1 MTSAQGLRGM
11 SGAELELEW
20 IAGRFAVC
28 RLPAT
33 AEIPQWVPAGGGLI
47 SITRTDRELSII
59 AAEQAVPNEVP
70 AERGWVAMRIVGKL
84 GFSAV
89 GVLAKLSGALAG
101 AGVGVLAIST
111 YETDILLV
119 KSADAQRAAR
129 ALGAV
134 ADVARLGGS

>member
-1 MTSAQGLRGM
+1 M

-28 RLPAT
+28 RLSAT
-33 AEIPQWVPAGGGLI
+33 AEIPQWAPAGGGLI
-47 SITRTDRELSII
+47 SITHTDRELSIV
-59 AAEQAVPNEVP
+59 AMQDAVPADVQ
-70 AERGWVAMRIVGKL
+70 AERNWMAMRIMGTL

-89 GVLAKLSGALAG
+89 GVLAKLSGALAS
-101 AGVGVLAIST
+101 AGIPVLAIST
-111 YETDILLV
+111 YETDIVLV

-129 ALGAV
+129 VLGAV

>member
-1 MTSAQGLRGM
+1 M
-11 SGAELELEW
+11 SGAVELEW

-33 AEIPQWVPAGGGLI
+33 AEIPQWVPAGGGLM
-47 SITRTDRELSII
+47 SITRTDRELSIVVM
-59 AAEQAVPNEVP
+59 QVAVPADVQ
-70 AERGWVAMRIVGKL
+70 AERDWVAMRIVGTL
-84 GFSAV
+84 DFSAV

-134 ADVARLGGS
+134 ADVARLQRA

>member
-1 MTSAQGLRGM
+1 M
-11 SGAELELEW
+11 SGVELELEW

-47 SITRTDRELSII
+47 SITRTDRELSIV
-59 AAEQAVPNEVP
+59 ARQDAVPAYVQ
-70 AERGWVAMRIVGKL
+70 AERNWVAMRIMGTL
-84 GFSAV
+84 GFSEV
-89 GVLAKLSGALAG
+89 GVLAKLSGALAS
-101 AGVGVLAIST
+101 AGVGVLSIST

-119 KSADAQRAAR
+119 KSADAQLAAK

>member
-1 MTSAQGLRGM
+1 M

-47 SITRTDRELSII
+47 SITRTDRELSIV
-59 AAEQAVPNEVP
+59 AMQVAVPADVQ
-70 AERGWVAMRIVGKL
+70 AERDWVAMRIVGKL

-89 GVLAKLSGALAG
+89 GVLAKISGALAG
-101 AGVGVLAIST
+101 AGIPVLAIST

-119 KSADAQRAAR
+119 TSADAQRAAR

-134 ADVARLGGS
+134 ADVARLDGS

>member
-1 MTSAQGLRGM
+1 M

-20 IAGRFAVC
+20 IAGRLAVC

-59 AAEQAVPNEVP
+59 AAEQAVPDEVP
-70 AERGWVAMRIVGKL
+70 AERGWVAMRIVGTL
-84 GFSAV
+84 GFSVV

-101 AGVGVLAIST
+101 AGVGVLVIST

>member
-1 MTSAQGLRGM
+1 M

-33 AEIPQWVPAGGGLI
+33 AEIPQWASAGGGLI
-47 SITRTDRELSII
+47 SITRTDRELSIVAI
-59 AAEQAVPNEVP
+59 QDAVPADVQ
-70 AERGWVAMRIVGKL
+70 AERNWVAMRIVGRL

-101 AGVGVLAIST
+101 AGVGVLTIST

-119 KSADAQRAAR
+119 KTADAQRAAR

>member
-1 MTSAQGLRGM
+1 MR
-11 SGAELELEW
+11 GAELELEW

-33 AEIPQWVPAGGGLI
+33 AEIPQWVPASGGLI
-47 SITRTDRELSII
+47 SITRTDRELSIV
-59 AAEQAVPNEVP
+59 AMQDAVPADVQ
-70 AERGWVAMRIVGKL
+70 AERHWVAMRIVGKL

-119 KSADAQRAAR
+119 KSADAQQAAR

-134 ADVARLGGS
+134 ADVARLSDS

>member
-1 MTSAQGLRGM
+1 M
-11 SGAELELEW
+11 SEAELELEW

-33 AEIPQWVPAGGGLI
+33 AEIPHWVPAGGGLI
-47 SITRTDRELSII
+47 SITRTDRELSIVAI
-59 AAEQAVPNEVP
+59 QDAVPADVQ
-70 AERGWVAMRIVGKL
+70 AERNWVAMRIMGRL

-89 GVLAKLSGALAG
+89 GVLAKLSGALAS

-119 KSADAQRAAR
+119 KSADAQLAAR
-129 ALGAV
+129 GLVAV

>member
-1 MTSAQGLRGM
+1 M

-47 SITRTDRELSII
+47 SITRTDRELSIV
-59 AAEQAVPNEVP
+59 AMQDAVPADVQ
-70 AERGWVAMRIVGKL
+70 AERNWVAMRIVGKL
-84 GFSAV
+84 NFSAV

-101 AGVGVLAIST
+101 ASVGVLAIST

-119 KSADAQRAAR
+119 KSADAERAVG

-134 ADVARLGGS
+134 ADVTRLQRP

>member
-1 MTSAQGLRGM
+1 M

-47 SITRTDRELSII
+47 SITRTDGELSIV
-59 AAEQAVPNEVP
+59 AMQDAVPADVQ
-70 AERGWVAMRIVGKL
+70 AERDWVAMRIVGKL

-89 GVLAKLSGALAG
+89 GVLAKLCGALAG
-101 AGVGVLAIST
+101 ASVGVLAIST

>member
-1 MTSAQGLRGM
+1 M

-33 AEIPQWVPAGGGLI
+33 AKIPQWVPAGGGLI
-47 SITRTDRELSII
+47 SITRTDRELSIV
-59 AAEQAVPNEVP
+59 AMQDAVPADVQ
-70 AERGWVAMRIVGKL
+70 AERDWVAMRIVGKL
-84 GFSAV
+84 SFSAV
-89 GVLAKLSGALAG
+89 GVLARLSGALAD